1 MKIEILSAL
10 KKPYVVLIA
19 GTFVIVAFGVG
30 AVFAS
35 AATFKNFSPE
45 FYIAGVNVG
54 GKTLLD
60 SERELNKKIATFSQG
75 VTVEI
80 PGMGSRIIPVSIAA
94 FDVESTLEHAKNVA
108 SRDALT
114 RKLRDV
120 FGFGQRTDVEL
131 SLMRLPS
138 EIITKELVD
147 SWALPLTSAANAK
160 FAFSESGVTVIPS
173 TNGQQIDLESLTKSF
188 ETAVTSGQNRVTA
201 AIIEMEPEITTDRAE
216 SLKSNAEMLA
226 GEITKGR
233 VLKIKDKN
241 FSLTATD
248 LVALLQPR
256 MAGEEVVVAIDAEFL
271 KSKLGAQLAV
281 FEQQPKD
288 AEFEFDGKKVLKF
301 QPHILG
307 VEIDWEALANNL
319 FASFSTKENTV
330 VVATKDAE
338 PKVKIGDLNDLGL
351 KEVIGTGRS
360 EFAGSPKNRIHNIT
374 VGMNSLKNILIA
386 PGETF
391 SLMKALGPIDGPA
404 GYLEEL
410 VIKDNKTQP
419 EFGGGLCQIGTTT
432 FRAAMGAGF
441 PIVERRNHSYQVGY
455 YFENGVS
462 GTDATIYDPKPDFRF
477 KNDTAHWVLLDPHLK
492 GTTLDFYFWG
502 TSDGRKASRT
512 IPKKLATQPAP
523 PKKEI
528 PTTTL
533 PPGKVKC
540 TEKAHAGATMLF
552 TYTVEYPDGTVKKE
566 DFQSYYKPWAEVC
579 LIGVAA
585 TSSPAGDPNLSA
597 PISPDAAGTPGN

>member
-10 KKPYVVLIA
+10 KKPYVVLLA
-19 GTFVIVAFGVG
+19 GTFVIGAFGIG
-30 AVFAS
+30 AIFAS
-35 AATFKNFSPE
+35 AATFKNFSPQ
-45 FYIAGVNVG
+45 FYIAGVDVG

-120 FGFGQRTDVEL
+120 LGFGQRTDVEL

-138 EIITKELVD
+138 EIVTKELVD

-160 FAFSESGVTVIPS
+160 FAFSESGVTVVPS
-173 TNGQQIDLESLTKSF
+173 TNGQQIDLESLTQSF
-188 ETAVTSGQNRVTA
+188 VSAVTSGQNRVTA

-216 SLKSNAEMLA
+216 SLKSNAETLA
-226 GEITKGR
+226 SEITKGR

-241 FSLTATD
+241 FTLTNTD

-256 MAGEEVVVAIDAEFL
+256 MADGDVVVAIDAEFL
-271 KSKLGAQLAV
+271 KLKLGAQLAA
-281 FEQQPKD
+281 FEQEPKN

-301 QPHILG
+301 QPHVFG
-307 VEIDWEALANNL
+307 VQIDWEALANNL
-319 FASFSTKENTV
+319 FASLSTKENTV

-338 PKVKIGDLNDLGL
+338 PKIKIGDLNELGL
-351 KEVIGTGRS
+351 NELIGTGRS

-374 VGMNSLKNILIA
+374 TGMNSLKNILIA

-391 SLMKALGPIDGPA
+391 SLMKALGPIDGAA

-492 GTTLDFYFWG
+492 GTTLDFNFWG

-512 IPKKLATQPAP
+512 IPKKLAAQPAP

-552 TYTVEYPDGTVKKE
+552 TYTVEYADGTVKKE

-579 LIGVAA
+579 LIGVAP
-585 TSSPAGDPNLSA
+585 TSTPELGVTVGVPT
-597 PISPDAAGTPGN
+597 SPDAAGTAGN

>member
-10 KKPYVVLIA
+10 KKPYVVLLA

-54 GKTLLD
+54 GKTLAD
-60 SERELNKKIATFSQG
+60 SEREINKKIAKISQG
-75 VTVEI
+75 ITVNI
-80 PGMGSRIIPVSIAA
+80 PGMGSRIIHVPPTAI
-94 FDVESTLEHAKNVA
+94 DVESTLEHAKNVA

-114 RKLRDV
+114 RTIRDSL
-120 FGFGQRTDVEL
+120 GFAQRTDVEF
-131 SLMRLPS
+131 SLALLPADV
-138 EIITKELVD
+138 ITDGLIA
-147 SWALPLTSAANAK
+147 SWELPLTSATNAQ
-160 FAFSESGVTVIPS
+160 FAFSEAGVTVVPS
-173 TNGQQIDLESLTKSF
+173 ANGQHIDQDQLVEALEKALATGESQIVATI
-188 ETAVTSGQNRVTA
+188 V
-201 AIIEMEPEITTDRAE
+201 EMTPEITTEQAE
-216 SLKSNAEMLA
+216 SLKGNASAIMS
-226 GEITKGR
+226 EITKGR
-233 VLKIKDKN
+233 TLKIKDKT
-241 FSLTATD
+241 FALTASD
-248 LVALLQPR
+248 LIALLQPR
-256 MAGEEVVVAIDAEFL
+256 VADGDVVVGIDAEFL
-271 KSKLGAQLAV
+271 KSKLGKQLAI
-281 FEQQPKD
+281 FEQESKN
-288 AEFEFDGKKVLKF
+288 AEFEYDGKKVLKF
-301 QPHILG
+301 QPHQLG
-307 VEIDWEALANNL
+307 IQIDWEVLSKDL
-319 FASFSTKENTV
+319 FASLSTKENSV
-330 VVATKDAE
+330 VVVTKDAE
-338 PKVKIGDLNDLGL
+338 PKIKIEDLNSLGL
-351 KEVIGTGRS
+351 KEMIGTGRS

-374 VGMNSLKNILIA
+374 TGMNSLKNILIA

-391 SLMKALGPIDGPA
+391 SLMKALGPIDGTT

-410 VIKDNKTQP
+410 VIKDNKTLP

-441 PIVERRNHSYQVGY
+441 PIVERRNHSYQVAY

>member
-1 MKIEILSAL
+1 MKIDFFSEF
-10 KKPYVVLIA
+10 KKPYAVLLA
-19 GTFVIVAFGVG
+19 GTFVIGAFGIG

-45 FYIAGVNVG
+45 FYIAGVDVG
-54 GKTLLD
+54 GKTLLE
-60 SERELNKKIATFSQG
+60 SEREINRTIAKISQG
-75 VTVEI
+75 ITIEI
-80 PGMGSRIIPVSIAA
+80 PGMGSRVVHVPPTA
-94 FDVESTLEHAKNVA
+94 FDVVGTLDHAKNVA

-114 RKLRDV
+114 RKIRDTL
-120 FGFGQRTDVEL
+120 GFAQRTDVDL
-131 SLMRLPS
+131 SLTISPAD
-138 EIITKELVD
+138 IITDGLIA
-147 SWALPLTSAANAK
+147 SWELPLTSATDAK
-160 FAFSESGVTVIPS
+160 FAFSEAGVTVIS
-173 TNGQQIDLESLTKSF
+173 AKNGQSMDKEELVGSLEKALAT
-188 ETAVTSGQNRVTA
+188 GQNRITA
-201 AIIEMEPEITTDRAE
+201 SIIEVEPEITTERAE
-216 SLKSNAEMLA
+216 NLKGNAMALA
-226 GEITKGR
+226 SEITKGR
-233 VLKIKDKN
+233 VLKIKDKS
-241 FSLTATD
+241 FLLTSTD
-248 LVALLQPR
+248 MIALLQPR
-256 MAGEEVVVAIDAEFL
+256 VVDRDVVVGIDAEYL
-271 KSKLGAQLAV
+271 KSMFGKQLTM
-281 FEQQPKD
+281 FEQEPKN
-288 AEFEFDGKKVLKF
+288 AEFEYDGKKVLKF
-301 QPHILG
+301 QPHQLG
-307 VEIDWEALANNL
+307 IEIDWEVLAKDL
-319 FASFSTKENTV
+319 FASLSTKEGSV
-330 VVATKDAE
+330 VVVTKDAE
-338 PKVKIGDLNDLGL
+338 PKIKLEDLNSLGL
-351 KEVIGTGRS
+351 KELIGTGRS

-492 GTTLDFYFWG
+492 GTTLDFNFWG

-512 IPKKLATQPAP
+512 VPKKLAAQPAP

-528 PTTTL
+528 LTTTL

-552 TYTVEYPDGTVKKE
+552 TYTVEYADGTVKKE

-579 LIGVAA
+579 LVGVAP
-585 TSSPAGDPNLSA
+585 TSTPELAVIVNA
-597 PISPDAAGTPGN
+597 PISPDAAGTAGN